1 MTDFAGLLEEQIPR
15 LRRYALALT
24 RNPDKAD
31 DLLQNTLV
39 RAIAK
44 QHLFRPE
51 TNLRAW
57 LFTLLHNQHVND
69 VRRSASHGSA
79 VSIEDAAS
87 ELVAVADPSA
97 SRQLTELDQAIGKL
111 PVEQRQVILMVGL
124 EGMAY
129 DEVAAILMVPIGT
142 VRSRLSR
149 GRSALRQLMGM
160 DEGRPTAGAP
170 DRLAA

>member
-1 MTDFAGLLEEQIPR
+1 MTDFAGLLEEQMPR
-15 LRRYALALT
+15 LRRYAVALT
-24 RNPDKAD
+24 RSQDKAD
-31 DLLQNTLV
+31 DLVQATLV

-44 QHLFRPE
+44 QHLYKPD

-69 VRRSASHGSA
+69 VRRSARQGSA
-79 VSIEDAAS
+79 INIEDAAS
-87 ELVAVADPSA
+87 DLVAVTDPTA
-97 SRQLTELDQAIGKL
+97 SRQLTELDRAIGKL

-124 EGMAY
+124 EGMSY
-129 DEVAAILMVPIGT
+129 NEVATILMVPIGT

-149 GRSALRQLMGM
+149 GRSLLRQLMGI
-160 DEGRPTAGAP
+160 DEDES

>member
-15 LRRYALALT
+15 LRRYAGALT
-24 RNPDKAD
+24 RSQDKAD
-31 DLLQNTLV
+31 DLVQTTLV

-44 QHLFRPE
+44 QHLFKPD

-69 VRRSASHGSA
+69 VRRSAYRGIA
-79 VSIEDAAS
+79 VTIEDAAS
-87 ELVAVADPSA
+87 DLVAVADPSA
-97 SRQLTELDQAIGKL
+97 SRQLTELDQAIGTL

-129 DEVAAILMVPIGT
+129 EEVAAILMVPVGT

-149 GRSALRQLMGM
+149 ARSALRQLMGM
-160 DEGRPTAGAP
+160 EEDQPATAA
-170 DRLAA
+170 

>member
-1 MTDFAGLLEEQIPR
+1 MPMTDFAGLLEEQIPR
-15 LRRYALALT
+15 LRRYARALT

-31 DLLQNTLV
+31 DLVQATLV

-44 QHLFRPE
+44 QHLFKPD

-69 VRRSASHGSA
+69 VRRSANQG
-79 VSIEDAAS
+79 VSINIDDAVGD
-87 ELVAVADPSA
+87 LRAVTDPSA

-111 PVEQRQVILMVGL
+111 PVEQRQAILMVGL

-129 DEVAAILMVPIGT
+129 EEVAAILMVPVGT

-149 GRSALRQLMGM
+149 GRSTLRRLMGTEE
-160 DEGRPTAGAP
+160 DQP
-170 DRLAA
+170 AAAA

>member
-15 LRRYALALT
+15 LRRYAVALT
-24 RNPDKAD
+24 RSQDKAD
-31 DLLQNTLV
+31 DLVQTTLM

-44 QHLFRPE
+44 QHLFKPD

-57 LFTLLHNQHVND
+57 LFTLLHNQNVND
-69 VRRSASHGSA
+69 VRKSAYQGI
-79 VSIEDAAS
+79 VVNIEDAAS
-87 ELVAVADPSA
+87 DLVAVADPSA
-97 SRQLTELDQAIGKL
+97 SRQLTELDQAIGTL

-129 DEVAAILMVPIGT
+129 EEVAAILMVPVGT

-149 GRSALRQLMGM
+149 GRSALRRLMGM
-160 DEGRPTAGAP
+160 EEDQP
-170 DRLAA
+170 AAAA

>member
-15 LRRYALALT
+15 LRRYAVALT
-24 RNPDKAD
+24 RNQDKAD
-31 DLLQNTLV
+31 DLVQATLV

-44 QHLFRPE
+44 QHLFKPE

-57 LFTLLHNQHVND
+57 LFTLLHNQRVND
-69 VRRSASHGSA
+69 VRKSAYQGI
-79 VSIEDAAS
+79 VVNIEDAAS
-87 ELVAVADPSA
+87 GLVAVADPSA
-97 SRQLTELDQAIGKL
+97 SRQLTELDQAIGTL

-129 DEVAAILMVPIGT
+129 EEVAAILMVPVGT

-149 GRSALRQLMGM
+149 ARSALRQLMGM
-160 DEGRPTAGAP
+160 EEDQPATAA
-170 DRLAA
+170 